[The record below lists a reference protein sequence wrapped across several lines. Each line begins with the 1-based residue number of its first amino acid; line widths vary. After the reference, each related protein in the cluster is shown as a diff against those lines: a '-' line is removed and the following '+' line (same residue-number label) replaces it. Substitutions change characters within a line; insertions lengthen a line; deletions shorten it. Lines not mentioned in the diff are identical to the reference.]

1 MDKKSKRRKEESW
14 DREANRLAERRN
26 RFIEKE
32 NEKKERPES
41 SEPPEEDI
49 TGFKQ
54 RVKDHSS
61 THSCT

>member
-32 NEKKERPES
+32 NEKKNGQNLLNRQKK
-41 SEPPEEDI
+41 I
-49 TGFKQ
+49 
-54 RVKDHSS
+54 
-61 THSCT
+61 